1 MQTIT
6 AQVGTRQVITTS
18 NDAAGPFW
26 SRLYV
31 NSGETATLLSA
42 THKSLKGAAKWA
54 QKAVS
59 Q

>member
-1 MQTIT
+1 MQIQIAT
-6 AQVGTRQVITTS
+6 QGTRQVLTTS
-18 NDAAGPFW
+18 NDAEGPFW

-31 NSGETATLLSA
+31 NNGETATMVSA

-54 QKAVS
+54 QKAIT

>member
-6 AQVGTRQVITTS
+6 AKSGTRQVITTS
-18 NDAAGPFW
+18 NDSEGPFW

-31 NSGETATLLSA
+31 NNGETATLLNA

-54 QKAVS
+54 EKAVTA
-59 Q
+59 